1 MTKASQSRRK
11 RRQAQE
17 VILSKLG
24 MTRYEAHTSVNAAA
38 FLLNTLNGKPE

>member
-17 VILSKLG
+17 VILAKLG

-38 FLLNTLNGKPE
+38 FLLNTLNGKSE